1 MGDGRILVEYG
12 NLTYPFCGAA
22 REMKLCDLDTPAVVI
37 DVDVM
42 ERNLRRMA
50 EYCADHQMKLRPHTK
65 THKIPELARHQV
77 ALGATG
83 ITVAKLGEAEVMADA
98 GLDDILIAY
107 PIVGELKLHRLIA
120 LARRARITVATDSLQ
135 SAREISSCAA
145 AAGARIGV
153 LAEFNTGFR
162 RCGLPV
168 CESSMVEARRIH
180 DLPGL
185 EWRGILVYPGQIM
198 ANAGTRPELIAAEN
212 RVMAKLMALLESAGL
227 ECPMVSGGNTPTA
240 YASHEFTGITEIR
253 PGTYIF
259 NDKNTVSAEAAS
271 WADCAA
277 RVLTT
282 VVSRSVAGR
291 AIIDAGSK
299 TLAAD
304 RLESGD
310 GIGYGYVSE
319 YPDILIEELS
329 EEHGHLDISR
339 AALAPRL
346 GERLRVIP
354 NHICPVLNLHDIVYG
369 IQGEEVVCEW
379 RVAAR
384 GKVK

>member
-1 MGDGRILVEYG
+1 
-12 NLTYPFCGAA
+12 
-22 REMKLCDLDTPAVVI
+22 MKICNLDTPVVAI
-37 DVDVM
+37 DLDVM

-50 EYCADHQMKLRPHTK
+50 EYCADHRINLRPHTK
-65 THKIPELARHQV
+65 THKIPELARRQV
-77 ALGATG
+77 ALGAIG
-83 ITVAKLGEAEVMADA
+83 ITVAKVGEAEVMADA
-98 GLDDILIAY
+98 GLGDILIAY
-107 PIVGELKLHRLIA
+107 PIVGESKLRRLIA
-120 LARRARITVATDSLQ
+120 LAGRVRITVAADSLEVARGI
-135 SAREISSCAA
+135 SALAA
-145 AAGARIGV
+145 AAGVKIGV
-153 LAEFNTGFR
+153 LAEFNTGFC

-168 CESSMVEARRIH
+168 CESSIALAGRIG

-185 EWRGILVYPGQIM
+185 EWRGIMVYPGHIM

-212 RVMAKLMALLESAGL
+212 QVMAKLMALLESAGIK
-227 ECPMVSGGNTPTA
+227 CPVVSGGNTPAA
-240 YASHEFTGITEIR
+240 YASHEFTGVTEIR

-271 WADCAA
+271 WPDCAA

-299 TLAAD
+299 TLTAD

-310 GIGYGYVSE
+310 GIGYGHVSE
-319 YPDILIEELS
+319 YPDITIEVLS
-329 EEHGHLDISR
+329 EEHGHLDISQASR
-339 AALAPRL
+339 APQV
-346 GERLRVIP
+346 GERLQVIP
-354 NHICPVLNLHDIVYG
+354 NHICPVINLHDIVYG

-379 RVAAR
+379 TVAAR